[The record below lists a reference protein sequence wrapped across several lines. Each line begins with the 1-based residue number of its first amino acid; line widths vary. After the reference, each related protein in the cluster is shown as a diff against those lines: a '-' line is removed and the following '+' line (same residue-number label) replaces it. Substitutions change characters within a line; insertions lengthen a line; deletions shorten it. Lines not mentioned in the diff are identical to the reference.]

1 MEAKYIIE
9 YSDFYGQKVLSKIN
23 ENEKEITDTFTRTR
37 LVQQKYQ
44 SELKTFFKP
53 VTDEIKKLPLQ
64 DKLTAISNKIDE
76 LKQAETTNESL
87 SKLRD
92 EQTRI
97 INILDAIR
105 KSSEL
110 KDVLILLHKKPTVKR
125 LLADEDV
132 ELDEADQRVIKK
144 LSSDNLD
151 IVKEYVKLDSE
162 EAVPGY
168 KKEEF
173 ALHNVNIE
181 KYSRIKDLISRF

>member
-9 YSDFYGQKVLSKIN
+9 YSDFPGQKVLSKIN
-23 ENEKEITDTFTRTR
+23 VNEKEITDTFTRTR
-37 LVQQKYQ
+37 LVQQGFQ

-53 VTDEIKKLPLQ
+53 VTDEIKKLSLQ
-64 DKLTAISNKIDE
+64 DKLTATNNKIEE

-97 INILDAIR
+97 TNILNILDAIR

-125 LLADEDV
+125 WLAD
-132 ELDEADQRVIKK
+132 
-144 LSSDNLD
+144 
-151 IVKEYVKLDSE
+151 VKT
-162 EAVPGY
+162 
-168 KKEEF
+168 
-173 ALHNVNIE
+173 
-181 KYSRIKDLISRF
+181 